1 MSNHLRSG
9 DDRPAPVVPAL
20 SVVRTFARSPRL
32 AALGLTAD
40 EEHVY
45 LHLLA
50 SRSGSARALARL
62 LRLPLSG
69 VEQSLGRLAAAGL
82 VRPRSADVPG
92 YVPGSGV
99 GPSGVAETRY
109 AAMPPGPVLS
119 AQLADR
125 AAELMRAGAA
135 VEHLSAMYARR
146 VGPAATGSGLA
157 EVVVGSKA
165 VEQAAHQLLT
175 GSVAEL
181 LTLDRQP
188 FVRAAHPRSLSLAMF
203 DLIDRGVD
211 ARTIYAG
218 DAFRIT
224 GYAEFMAEAAR
235 RGEHA
240 RLLAHLP
247 LRFIVADRATAM
259 LPLEADGPWVAA
271 ALVVRGHALV
281 EDLVQAFE
289 ELWDQAEPARSAVPP
304 GPGGG
309 PAPTA
314 AAAAGSGSELN
325 EQEVALLRMLAD
337 DMTETAIGR
346 HVGASARTVGR
357 RVARLHRKLDARTRF
372 SLGVQAARRGIL

>member
-1 MSNHLRSG
+1 LSDTLQSG
-9 DDRPAPVVPAL
+9 DDPPTPVFASPVVRSVPRSTRL
-20 SVVRTFARSPRL
+20 S
-32 AALGLTAD
+32 ALGLTVD

-45 LHLLA
+45 GHLLA

-62 LRLPLSG
+62 LRLPLAD
-69 VEQSLGRLAAAGL
+69 VEQSLARLAAAGL
-82 VRPRSADVPG
+82 VRPRASDVPE
-92 YVPGSGV
+92 YVPGAGV
-99 GPSGVAETRY
+99 GPSGVAEIRY

-146 VGPAATGSGLA
+146 AEPSACGSGLA
-157 EVVVGSKA
+157 EVVVGSEA
-165 VEQAAHQLLT
+165 VERAVHELLT

-188 FVRAAHPRSLSLAMF
+188 FVRAAHPRSLSSAMF

-211 ARTIYAG
+211 VRTIYAG
-218 DAFRIT
+218 DAFRIA

-247 LRFIVADRATAM
+247 LRFIVADRSTAM

-271 ALVVRGHALV
+271 ALVVRGYALV
-281 EDLVQAFE
+281 EDLVHAFE
-289 ELWDQAEPARSAVPP
+289 ELWDRADTSGPDAGV
-304 GPGGG
+304 GPGSHPSALPLDAVG
-309 PAPTA
+309 P
-314 AAAAGSGSELN
+314 GSGLSE
-325 EQEVALLRMLAD
+325 EEVALLRMLAD
-337 DMTETAIGR
+337 DMTEGAIGR

-357 RVARLHRKLDARTRF
+357 RLARLQRKLGARTRF
-372 SLGVQAARRGIL
+372 SLGAEAGRRGVV